1 MNKYKFNNK
10 QIINVIIISILYVTW
25 IIGLNVVMG
34 ISGHRDNY
42 IMYSNICGSV
52 IALIYTIILHYPLI
66 PIFSKYINARTEAQV
81 VAIRRDYA
89 IKALYTVIIGFFVA
103 TFLIFLKMDDRSEH
117 LIAASWGL
125 VETVAALMM
134 GTFSIFT
141 IQYWKKMKILVYVDK
156 LQHKNADIE
165 D

>member
-1 MNKYKFNNK
+1 MNKYKFNSK
-10 QIINVIIISILYVTW
+10 EFINIIIISILYVTW
-25 IIGLNVVMG
+25 IIGLNVIMG
-34 ISGHRDNY
+34 ISGYHDNY
-42 IMYSNICGSV
+42 ITYSNICGSV

-66 PIFSKYINARTEAQV
+66 PIFSKYINARTEAQA

-103 TFLIFLKMDDRSEH
+103 TFLMFLRMENYEEH
-117 LIAASWGL
+117 LVAASWGL
-125 VETVAALMM
+125 IETVAAIMM
-134 GTFSIFT
+134 GTFSVFT